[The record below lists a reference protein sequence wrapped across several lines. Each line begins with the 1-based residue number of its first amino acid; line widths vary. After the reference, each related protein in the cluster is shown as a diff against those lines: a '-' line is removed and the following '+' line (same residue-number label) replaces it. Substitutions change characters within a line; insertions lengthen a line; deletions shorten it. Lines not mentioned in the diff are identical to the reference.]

1 MSAPGIDRLAAL
13 EVTLVAAAE
22 AQARRHRRRRR
33 RAIVLMAV
41 AAPLVLVAA
50 GSLAATGLFS
60 RGVDQNLSALRDER
74 LLAPTAQVA
83 KITSAL
89 GARPRDR
96 RSERSWRVGG
106 RRVVGYTTPAG
117 AFCFIFTG
125 LGGGCL
131 QAHVLGT
138 ATPLDASAN
147 NGVGVLAIYG
157 LATDTVTSIG
167 VRLHGV
173 THRAAMSHN
182 AFLFESDSLGSKDSL
197 ALTLIVRFR
206 DGTTRQVPMRADG
219 ATLPRLHPQPRL
231 PGALAPIGDTAT

>member
-13 EVTLVAAAE
+13 EGTLVAAAE
-22 AQARRHRRRRR
+22 EQARRHRRRHR
-33 RAIVLMAV
+33 RAVVLMV
-41 AAPLVLVAA
+41 IAAPLVLAAA
-50 GSLAATGLFS
+50 GSVAATGLFF

-74 LLAPTAQVA
+74 LLAPTAQAA
-83 KITSAL
+83 KIAPAL

-117 AFCFIFTG
+117 SFCFMFSG

-138 ATPLDASAN
+138 ATPVDATTV
-147 NGVGVLAIYG
+147 NGVGVLDVFG
-157 LATDTVTSIG
+157 LATDSVTSIG

-173 THRAAMSHN
+173 THRATMSHN
-182 AFLFESDSLGSKDSL
+182 AFLFESALGGKDTLS
-197 ALTLIVRFR
+197 LTLIVKFR
-206 DGTTRQVPMRADG
+206 DGTTRRVPMRADG
-219 ATLPRLHPQPRL
+219 ATLPRFHPQPRL

>member
-13 EVTLVAAAE
+13 EGTLVAAAE
-22 AQARRHRRRRR
+22 EQAGRHRRRHRR
-33 RAIVLMAV
+33 AVVLMV
-41 AAPLVLVAA
+41 IAAPLVLAAA
-50 GSLAATGLFS
+50 GSVAATGLFF

-74 LLAPTAQVA
+74 LLAPTAQAA
-83 KITSAL
+83 KITSAV

-117 AFCFIFTG
+117 SFCFMFSG

-138 ATPLDASAN
+138 ATPVDATTV
-147 NGVGVLAIYG
+147 NGVGVLDVFG
-157 LATDTVTSIG
+157 LATDSVTSIG
-167 VRLHGV
+167 VRVHGV
-173 THRAAMSHN
+173 THRAAISHN
-182 AFLFESDSLGSKDSL
+182 AFLFESALGGKDTL
-197 ALTLIVRFR
+197 ALTLIVKFR

-219 ATLPRLHPQPRL
+219 ATLPRFHPQPRL
-231 PGALAPIGDTAT
+231 PGALAPVGDTAT